1 MKIKTWLLLTYFII
15 MILPIAS
22 IYGLYIWVNSY
33 YQNGNVAEYIDKWT
47 ELNEMKNVLTHS
59 NVFEKGANYQRLEEL
74 SDEQTGIT
82 LYSKSGLILY
92 SSNPLA
98 KPISSFINRE
108 DLYHNLFE
116 FQQNYNA
123 FTYKEPVWVKGNLV
137 GVYEITLIRSEWIEG
152 VQHRTIIV
160 FVGAIGI
167 FLLIYSAFVWLVN
180 RKLNQPLERLMRQ
193 MDAFAKGEQS
203 VPSISKRNDEL
214 GELAISFY
222 AMQREIEEGKWAL
235 AEEQKRKE
243 LMIASVSHD
252 LKTPLTSIQAYAE
265 ALQNDALSKQTAQEY
280 RDIII
285 AKSDYMKQ
293 MLADLTMY
301 ALLQSSDYDQQ
312 LTEVEGTEFFEMLL
326 SDYSTPCHEKG
337 FILHETIEVNGQFAV
352 HPKQLIRVVDNL
364 IINAWN
370 HTESGGEMGI
380 AAVNAGIIPTWC
392 FSFVK
397 QAFTKSTGMYLI
409 VQNSGRGIE
418 PQEIQRLFEPLYQ
431 ADNARTKHA
440 QQGTGLGL
448 TITKDIIEKHGG
460 TVEIVSR
467 IGIGTAILCW
477 LPER

>member
-1 MKIKTWLLLTYFII
+1 MKIKNWLLLTYFII
-15 MILPIAS
+15 MILPIVS
-22 IYGLYIWVNSY
+22 IYGLYVWVNSY
-33 YQNGNVAEYIDKWT
+33 YQSENVAEYIDKWT
-47 ELNEMKNVLTHS
+47 ELHDMKNALMHS

-98 KPISSFINRE
+98 KPVSSFIDRA

-123 FTYKEPVWVKGNLV
+123 FTYKEPVWIKGNLV
-137 GVYEITLIRSEWIEG
+137 GIYEITLIRSEWVEG
-152 VQHRTIIV
+152 VQQRSIIV
-160 FVGAIGI
+160 LVGAMGI

-180 RKLNQPLERLMRQ
+180 RKLNQPLEQLMRQ

-203 VPSISKRNDEL
+203 VASTPKRKDEL
-214 GELAISFY
+214 GELAMSFY
-222 AMQREIEEGKWAL
+222 TMQREVEEGKRAL

-243 LMIASVSHD
+243 LMIASISHD

-265 ALQNDALSKQTAQEY
+265 ALQNDALSKRTAQEY

-312 LTEVEGTEFFEMLL
+312 LTEVEGAEFFEMLL
-326 SDYSTPCHEKG
+326 SDYSTPCYEKG

-352 HPKQLIRVVDNL
+352 HPKQLMRVADNL
-364 IINAWN
+364 IVNAWN
-370 HTESGGEMGI
+370 HTESGGEIGI
-380 AAVNAGIIPTWC
+380 AAVNAGTIPTWC

-397 QAFTKSTGMYLI
+397 QALTQSTGMYLI
-409 VQNSGRGIE
+409 VQNSGSGIE
-418 PQEIQRLFEPLYQ
+418 PKEIHRLFEPLYQ
-431 ADNARTKHA
+431 ADDARTKHGH
-440 QQGTGLGL
+440 QGTGLGL

-477 LPER
+477 LPKR